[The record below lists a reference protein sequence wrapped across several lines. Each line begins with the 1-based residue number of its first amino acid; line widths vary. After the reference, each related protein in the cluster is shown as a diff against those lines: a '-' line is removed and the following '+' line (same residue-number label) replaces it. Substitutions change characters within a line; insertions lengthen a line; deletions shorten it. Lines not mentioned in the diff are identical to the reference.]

1 MPGQLIQALQGTE
14 EVSTEELRDLF
25 ERLQEQERCLEEL
38 QLISSG
44 ATQSIL
50 PTGATYLP
58 EQGRLLRCYC
68 ENILE
73 RFHTLQHGAH
83 RLKLLLDTLNLWLH
97 RKYFQTDFDGPT
109 RIVCYGSQR

>member
-25 ERLQEQERCLEEL
+25 ERLQEQERCLGEL
-38 QLISSG
+38 QLISPG

-73 RFHTLQHGAH
+73 RFHTLQHCAH
-83 RLKLLLDTLNLWLH
+83 RLKLLMDTLNSG
-97 RKYFQTDFDGPT
+97 Y
-109 RIVCYGSQR
+109 IASSS